1 MEINQGTYNKIK
13 QLLLE
18 SIKDPLLEFE
28 IRFTGSSQKK
38 VPLSQ
43 ESFQRVYQKLTYSLN
58 NHGLNLP
65 FTTSNQLDVILEGGR
80 NNEGGNIRMTIDGSA
95 NIKKYWLNN
104 DLSDIPHIF
113 IQKEKLQKWD
123 DEHYSLR
130 YSLSKETDKNTL
142 SEKNQNLITGNSFEK
157 TFRLKNRY
165 SILSPDNYFRFD
177 LTSVKYGVGKTFEES
192 NTLKSIPTYEIEMEF
207 IQPGKEQ
214 NPNKEEKTT
223 KTEKKSKKLESE
235 KDIDEIHLKCL
246 EYVQIVL
253 KTIQNNEVLLS
264 NLLIEKVIKDYMNLT
279 HQKEKTF
286 IAANPVTMHLIH
298 LTKSESASINI
309 YQNYAVTL
317 KADGERHFL
326 ICLSSNSKDEN
337 GKMFLIN
344 NNFEVFDTGYQDAQF
359 AGSLI
364 EGELVNVLGKKT
376 FYMYDML
383 FSQGKDIRK
392 SYLIFIG
399 KQTEGSLS
407 RLKSLDF
414 FLKSGSRQYL
424 PTFVG
429 AEQSK
434 IDLKSKDYAFSV
446 RADGTDIFEKVKT
459 IWDSRD
465 TQPFEVDGLI
475 FTPIREQYPMKPGSW
490 SALLKWKPPELNTI
504 DFLIKTQK
512 DDKGNDIKS
521 PFIEIINRPDG
532 KQETNLR
539 QYKTVQLY
547 VTGMKTVFN
556 RKSRQQSK
564 ELIPIPFAPFEL
576 NENDNTYNTSK
587 IFIDASDKMFATYP
601 VTKETDLIA
610 DDTIVEF
617 GYIPS
622 NEVGFQWV
630 PYRLRT
636 DKTTAYKSGK
646 PNFGNFEKTAN
657 DIFRS
662 IKNPV
667 TEDMILTGVIP
678 TVVETEAVAN
688 KVYFAQFENENTS
701 TSRERYPYQNF
712 HNHFVKYQLF
722 YVTSPAVIEGRT
734 YGMLG
739 KILDLCSGKG
749 ADITKIKKARYAEV
763 VGIDIDINNVKY
775 AQDFYKNIVPRPKPA
790 AYYVRGDA
798 GKLIFPDT
806 DCGFTDADKI
816 YTKKYIPNKFMFDT
830 VCTHFCMHYFYKD
843 EITFRSFLQNV
854 NDNLKIGGFFMGTT
868 FDGER
873 ISNALKGET
882 SISGQTKSGE
892 ILWKIDKKYKGK
904 LTFPTTKPNY
914 GKQIDVF
921 VKTIGNVHSEFLVNF
936 NYFNTIL
943 EEYGFKK
950 VEIKPFQ
957 NYYDELITGKQ
968 QMDLDSREVQKNID
982 VANSMSEDEK
992 RFSFF
997 YSSFIYKKERNSSD
1011 SLIKKLITLMEK
1023 KSKEKVS
1030 PDVEHLIEYKEEVL
1044 DETSED

>member
-13 QLLLE
+13 QLLSE
-18 SIKDPLLEFE
+18 AFNDSSLEFE
-28 IRFTGSSQKK
+28 IRFTGNIQKK
-38 VPLSQ
+38 TALSQ
-43 ESFQRVYQKLTYSLN
+43 ESYHRVFQKLTYSLN

-65 FTTSNQLDVILEGGR
+65 FTMTNQLDVILEKNR
-80 NNEGGNIRMTIDGSA
+80 NDEGGNIRMTIDGSS
-95 NIKKYWLNN
+95 NVKKYWLNN
-104 DLSDIPHIF
+104 DLNDIVHTF
-113 IQKEKLQKWD
+113 MQKEKLQKWD
-123 DEHYSLR
+123 DEHYALR
-130 YSLSKETDKNTL
+130 YSLSKETDKNVI
-142 SEKNQNLITGNSFEK
+142 SEKNQELLMGNSYEK

-165 SILSPDNYFRFD
+165 SIPTPDGYFRFD
-177 LTSVKYGVGKTFEES
+177 LTSVKSGVGRTFEES
-192 NTLKSIPTYEIEMEF
+192 NTLKAIPSFEIEMEF
-207 IQPGKEQ
+207 IQP
-214 NPNKEEKTT
+214 
-223 KTEKKSKKLESE
+223 EKKTNSIN
-235 KDIDEIHLKCL
+235 DIHQKCL
-246 EYVQIVL
+246 EYVQIIL

-264 NLLIEKVIKDYMNLT
+264 NVLIEKVIQGYMSLT
-279 HQKEKTF
+279 HQKDKTF

-326 ICLSSNSKDEN
+326 LCISSNSKEDN
-337 GKMFLIN
+337 GKMFLLN
-344 NNFEVFDTGYQDAQF
+344 NNFDVFDTGYQDASF

-364 EGELVNVLGKKT
+364 EGELVDVLGKKT

-383 FSQGKDIRK
+383 FSQGQDIRK
-392 SYLIFIG
+392 NYLIFIG
-399 KQTEGSLS
+399 KQTEGNIS
-407 RLKSLDF
+407 RLKSLDI
-414 FLKSGSRQYL
+414 FLKSGSRSYL

-429 AEQSK
+429 SEQAK
-434 IDLKSKDYAFSV
+434 IELKSKEYAFSI
-446 RADGTDIFEKVKT
+446 RADGTDIFEKIKT
-459 IWDSRD
+459 IWDSSEN
-465 TQPFEVDGLI
+465 QPFEVDGLI

-504 DFLIKTQK
+504 DFLIKTVK
-512 DDKGNDIKS
+512 DDKGNDVKS
-521 PFIEIINRPDG
+521 PFIEITKRPDG
-532 KQETNLR
+532 KEETNLK
-539 QYKTVQLY
+539 QYKTVQLF
-547 VTGMKTVFN
+547 VTGMKTIFN
-556 RKSRQQSK
+556 RKTRQQSK
-564 ELIPIPFAPFEL
+564 ELIPTLFAPFEL

-601 VTKETDLIA
+601 VTNTSDLIV
-610 DDTIVEF
+610 DDCIVEF
-617 GYIPS
+617 GYIPN
-622 NEVGFQWV
+622 NEIGFQWV

-636 DKTTAYKSGK
+636 DKTNAYKSGK
-646 PNFGNFEKTAN
+646 PNYGNFEKTAN

-667 TEDMILTGVIP
+667 TEDMILTGVIS
-678 TVVETEAVAN
+678 TIVETEALTN
-688 KVYFAQFENENTS
+688 KVYFAQFENENTGI
-701 TSRERYPYQNF
+701 SRERYPYQNF
-712 HNHFVKYQLF
+712 HNHFIKYQMF
-722 YVTSPAVIEGRT
+722 YITSPAVIEGRS

-763 VGIDIDINNVKY
+763 VGMDIDINNVKY
-775 AQDFYKNIVPRPKPA
+775 AQDFYKNIVPRPKPS

-816 YTKKYIPNKFMFDT
+816 YTKKYIPNKFLFDT

-854 NDNLKIGGFFMGTT
+854 NDNLKIGGYFIGTT

-873 ISNALKGET
+873 VVNAMKGEST
-882 SISGQTKSGE
+882 ISGNTKSGD

-904 LTFPTTKPNY
+904 ITFPSTKPSY

-936 NYFNTIL
+936 NYFDTIL

-950 VEIKPFQ
+950 VEIKPFE
-957 NYYDELITGKQ
+957 NYYDELVSGKQ
-968 QMDLDSREVQKNID
+968 QMDLDSKEVQKNVD

-997 YSSFIYKKERNSSD
+997 YSSFLYKKERNSSD
-1011 SLIKKLITLMEK
+1011 SLIKKLITMMEK

-1030 PDVEHLIEYKEEVL
+1030 PEEEHLIEYKEEFM
-1044 DETSED
+1044 DEKEK